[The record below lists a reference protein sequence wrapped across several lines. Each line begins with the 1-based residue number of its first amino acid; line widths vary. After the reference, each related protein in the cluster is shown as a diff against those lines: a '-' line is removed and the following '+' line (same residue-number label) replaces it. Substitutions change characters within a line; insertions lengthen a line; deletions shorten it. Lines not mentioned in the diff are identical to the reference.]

1 VTLTLAFTFRTYWAL
16 IAGIVVTRVGGVF
29 LSYVMEPFRPTLS
42 LRKLHDLLDFSQW
55 LFVNNIILIGVVR
68 FPHFVIGRVLGAQSL
83 GLYTVGN
90 ELGSLAISEL
100 AAPVNRAV
108 FPAYSRLS
116 NKLEEFKQSFLQ
128 TGSAV
133 LVIALP
139 ASFGIALMA
148 EPAVL
153 LLLGDAWSNAIPI
166 VQVSAWAAA
175 CIAAATNNGI
185 AYLALGVPRAAAI
198 MAAVRLLVLVPLCL
212 WAVQVYGLVGV
223 AWSDLFASAACL
235 LVSFPLI
242 FRKLKISIQE
252 YMRNAWRPIVAV
264 LIMTLVV
271 WSTDQQFAGA
281 DGPLMLTTRLLA
293 GMTLGAVSYTLALT
307 AAWWLVGKPAGP
319 ESYVLARL
327 REFLRKG
334 REASM

>member
-1 VTLTLAFTFRTYWAL
+1 MLILAATWAATGLTNVGIVNFRREMRFQKEFLYLATKRVIGFVVTLTLAFTFRTYWAL

-29 LSYVMEPFRPTLS
+29 LSYVMEPFRPRLS
-42 LRKLHDLLDFSQW
+42 LRKLQDLLDFSQW

-116 NKLEEFKQSFLQ
+116 HNLEEFKQSFLQ

-139 ASFGIALMA
+139 ASFGIALIA

-166 VQVSAWAAA
+166 VQISAWAAA

-185 AYLALGVPRAAAI
+185 AYLAMGVPRAAAI

-212 WAVQVYGLVGV
+212 WAVASLWAGRSCLVRPVCIGCML
-223 AWSDLFASAACL
+223 ACQFSSD
-235 LVSFPLI
+235 
-242 FRKLKISIQE
+242 IS
-252 YMRNAWRPIVAV
+252 
-264 LIMTLVV
+264 
-271 WSTDQQFAGA
+271 
-281 DGPLMLTTRLLA
+281 
-293 GMTLGAVSYTLALT
+293 
-307 AAWWLVGKPAGP
+307 
-319 ESYVLARL
+319 
-327 REFLRKG
+327 
-334 REASM
+334 